1 MIQQAF
7 EGIVLR
13 KIPYTSSSAIVH
25 VYTHDHGPMAIMV
38 RGLGKKKSKSVNV
51 QPLSVVEF
59 ECYYKP
65 SKEVQ
70 TISNLDLAINHLP
83 ILTDPYKTTVCIFL
97 AELLSKVLREEAP
110 EPELYHFLRDG
121 ISHFSAHPF
130 SPDFHLIFLGRLSS
144 YLGFYPDLSAR
155 PGQTDFDLEHGH
167 FTDHLGQS
175 IHTLNETRSMALR
188 KVFEAGLLS
197 ESLGLSQ
204 LNRRQ
209 ALNDMMMYYQ
219 LHLDGMGKVKSLD
232 VLEEVFS

>member
-1 MIQQAF
+1 
-7 EGIVLR
+7 
-13 KIPYTSSSAIVH
+13 
-25 VYTHDHGPMAIMV
+25 MV

-51 QPLSVVEF
+51 QPLAVVEF

-70 TISNLDLAINHLP
+70 TISKLDLAVNHLP
-83 ILTDPYKTTVCIFL
+83 ILTNPFKTTVCIFL

-110 EPELYHFLRDG
+110 EQGLYHFLRES
-121 ISHFSAHPF
+121 ISHFSAQPF
-130 SPDFHLIFLGRLSS
+130 SPDFHLIFLGKLTN
-144 YLGFYPDLSAR
+144 YLGFYPDLSVRA
-155 PGQTDFDLEHGH
+155 GQSDFDLEHGH

-175 IHTLNETRSMALR
+175 IHTLNEERSNCLR
-188 KVFEAGLLS
+188 KVFEAG
-197 ESLGLSQ
+197 SLGNSLHLSQ
-204 LNRRQ
+204 LARRQ